1 MQGVILNVGEARSLI
16 LGDDGQR
23 YAFTPTGWGR
33 DDVQPEIGMRVDF
46 EVQGTDVY
54 PIPDATTPTPPA
66 ADAPVRIAFTS
77 NRDGDSEIYVMN
89 ADGSGVTRLTN
100 SGGDHPSWSPDGRR
114 IAFTS
119 NGDGDSEIYVMNAD
133 GSGVTRLTNNDAV
146 GINDFSWSPD
156 GRRIAFTSNGDGD
169 SEIYVMNAD
178 GSGVTRLTNSGGYH
192 PSWSPAPK

>member
-66 ADAPVRIAFTS
+66 ADAPATPTDTPGRIAFSSKRDGICVMNADGSDVTRLTNNNDWGPSWSPDGRRIAFTS
-77 NRDGDSEIYVMN
+77 NRGGDNEIYVMN
-89 ADGSGVTRLTN
+89 ADGSGVTRLTHN
-100 SGGDHPSWSPDGRR
+100 VVWEESPSWSPDGRR
-114 IAFTS
+114 IAFHS
-119 NGDGDSEIYVMNAD
+119 NRDGDWEIYVMNAD
-133 GSGVTRLTNNDAV
+133 GSGVTQWLEY
-146 GINDFSWSPD
+146 FS
-156 GRRIAFTSNGDGD
+156 
-169 SEIYVMNAD
+169 
-178 GSGVTRLTNSGGYH
+178 H
-192 PSWSPAPK
+192 